1 MISQN
6 PVFQVLVVNN
16 NIAALAAGN
25 PVSAL
30 AIGQIGFFSYET
42 NLSIDGTVPSANRS
56 FYIAVG
62 VDPNGTGSLADV
74 TKSAGNSI
82 QLGGIRAFTAKPYQ
96 AAQNKQIQLKIG
108 AVTCNTEYGVRFEI
122 RSDALSH
129 IYGYNF
135 PYKSFSA
142 FTAPCAD
149 QCVDCA
155 SGDPNSLVASLSNN
169 INLDTDGVLVA
180 TLTSPLTN
188 NTIPNLAQWELGFNA
203 LATPSAPSGTPT
215 TGTGSA
221 AANTYFGKVTAVNAD
236 GESLPSAEST
246 GVVLSATGE
255 IAWTWPA
262 VTGAVTYNLYVGIAT
277 GAETSVFTGIGTN
290 SYTQIATAGT
300 AKTPPVAGV
309 ANTPNPNSG
318 LTAQMVISV
327 LPDKL
332 TNYSQI
338 NLKYADP
345 RQLNMYMSLL
355 TDPNTPNG
363 WGSFGPD
370 TVQSDLTALVYE
382 DGSGYDIQQLEYI
395 AGGWNGNPG
404 PYRTSELVGVPTH
417 NIQYYSTISGQ
428 YMLYSITNDNS
439 GIGGTAVN
447 RSSMATYIAL
457 PTASTT
463 AIASVNAILHR
474 IIDQASGNDSTVNTA
489 YPYTQSYNTGVLANS

>member
-6 PVFQVLVVNN
+6 PVYQVLVVNN

-62 VDPNGTGSLADV
+62 VDPTGTGSLSDI

-96 AAQNKQIQLKIG
+96 AAVNKQIQLKVG

-122 RSDALSH
+122 RSDALAH

-155 SGDPNSLVASLSNN
+155 SGDPNSLVAALTNN
-169 INLDTDGVLVA
+169 INLDPDGVLSV
-180 TLTSPLTN
+180 TLTSPLTGDA
-188 NTIPNLAQWELGFNA
+188 IPNQAQWQLGFNA
-203 LATPSAPSGTPT
+203 LALPPAPTGTPT

-221 AANTYFGKVTAVNAD
+221 AAHTYYARVTAINAD
-236 GESLPSAEST
+236 GESLPGAESA

-255 IAWTWPA
+255 IAWAWTA
-262 VTGAVTYNLYVGIAT
+262 VTGATSYKIYVGITAGGEGSWFT
-277 GAETSVFTGIGTN
+277 TSTN
-290 SYTQIATAGT
+290 SYTQTATAGT
-300 AKTPPVAGV
+300 TGALPVAGTATV
-309 ANTPNPNSG
+309 GNPNAG
-318 LTAQMVISV
+318 LTANMVINV

-332 TNYSQI
+332 TTYNQI

-345 RQLNMYMSLL
+345 RQLNVYMSLL
-355 TDPNTPNG
+355 SDPNSPAG
-363 WGSFGPD
+363 FGSFGAD
-370 TVQSDLTALVYE
+370 TVQSDLQAMVYE
-382 DGSGYDIQQLEYI
+382 DGSGYDIQRLEYI

-417 NIQYYSTISGQ
+417 NITFYSVIGTQ
-428 YMLYSITNDNS
+428 YMLYAITNDNK

-447 RSSMATYIAL
+447 GSSMATFIAV
-457 PTASTT
+457 PNASTT
-463 AIASVNAILHR
+463 ALASINATLHR
-474 IIDQASGNDSTVNTA
+474 IIDAASGNDTTVNTA
-489 YPYTQSYNTGVLANS
+489 YPYTSAYNTGVLANS